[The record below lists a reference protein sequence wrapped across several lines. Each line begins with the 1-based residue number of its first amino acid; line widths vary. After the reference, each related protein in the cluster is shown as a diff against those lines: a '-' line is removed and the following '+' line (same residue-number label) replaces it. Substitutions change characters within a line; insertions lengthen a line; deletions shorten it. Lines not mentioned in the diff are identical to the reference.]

1 MTKVRVKVS
10 EDNKS
15 FVIYNH
21 LFNKEDSFSIEE
33 LKEELLF
40 YYGLDLD
47 YNTIKYEIEEYIN
60 SGLVMHHLTK
70 YKSCMR

>member
-1 MTKVRVKVS
+1 MTKVKVS
-10 EDNKS
+10 EDNIS

-21 LFNKEDSFSIEE
+21 LFSRDDSFTIEE

-47 YNTIKYEIEEYIN
+47 YNTIKHEIEELLN
-60 SGLVMHHLTK
+60 SGLVK
-70 YKSCMR
+70 YKSCIR